1 MTRRAVL
8 ALGVLLIAAVLGGC
22 STDQYAR
29 KLIEQDTSYGKINE
43 AMMGSSEQL
52 RKRGKIFAG
61 ARHAMPDGTEID
73 AWVLKASGG
82 QDDSLRGTVGVLHG
96 LCDSKVT
103 YMRIARDL
111 NRKGFDVVLIDLRA
125 HGRSSGKQVT
135 YGALE
140 KHDVKRVLDRLVTEK
155 TIAEP
160 LYLMGKSIGAATAI
174 QCAAIEPRIR
184 GVVALAPYR
193 DMRSVCWRFFKTRI
207 APFMSQEDFEKVLA
221 RAGQIGKF
229 DPAEASTLDA
239 IRKVRC
245 PVLLMHGRLDT
256 IVPHEDSQALY
267 AAATGPKALE
277 VVPYLGHVG
286 LLFGREAKV
295 VEAVEQV
302 ASGTLPISTTQPA
315 EDEAPATQPAE
326 GD

>member
-1 MTRRAVL
+1 MMTRRAAL
-8 ALGVLLIAAVLGGC
+8 ALGVLSIAVMPGGC

-29 KLIEQDTSYGKINE
+29 KLIEQDTTYGKINE

-73 AWVLKASGG
+73 AWVLKASGEG
-82 QDDSLRGTVGVLHG
+82 VNSLRGTVGVLHG

-103 YMRIARDL
+103 YMRLARDL
-111 NRKGFDVVLIDLRA
+111 TRKGFDVVLIDLRA

-140 KHDVKRVLDRLVTEK
+140 KHDVKRVLDRLLAEK
-155 TIAEP
+155 TIGEP

-193 DMRSVCWRFFKTRI
+193 DMRSVCWRFVKTRL
-207 APFMSQEDFEKVLA
+207 APFMSAEDFEKVLA
-221 RAGQIGKF
+221 RAGEIGKF

-239 IRKVRC
+239 IRKVAC

-256 IVPHEDSQALY
+256 IIPHEDSQVLY
-267 AAATGPKALE
+267 AAAAGSKALE
-277 VVPYLGHVG
+277 VIPYLGHVG
-286 LLFGREAKV
+286 LLFGREGKV
-295 VEAVEQV
+295 VEAIEQV
-302 ASGTLPISTTQPA
+302 ASGKLPAPTSQPA
-315 EDEAPATQPAE
+315 KTD
-326 GD
+326 